1 MRRYALLAMLCMAQ
15 FLDSF
20 NLSALFT
27 ANTMTE
33 SMGMSEGDTA
43 WIVSAYQLT
52 FGSFLLIVCDHF
64 WLV

>member
-1 MRRYALLAMLCMAQ
+1 MRRYVLLAMLCMAQ

-52 FGSFLLIVCDHF
+52 FGSFLLIVRDHF
-64 WLV
+64 

>member
-52 FGSFLLIVCDHF
+52 FGSFLLIVGDHF
-64 WLV
+64 S

>member
-1 MRRYALLAMLCMAQ
+1 MLCMAQ

-52 FGSFLLIVCDHF
+52 FGSFLLIVGDHF
-64 WLV
+64 

>member
-52 FGSFLLIVCDHF
+52 LGSFLLIVGDHF
-64 WLV
+64 